1 MGKKDKHIQHRRVED
16 PEKNANSQ
24 PHVRISQPIAPSP
37 WMAQMWII
45 RTPAQMIHSWIICA
59 PLHRLWPTG
68 SSFQKGSNPL
78 NACPKR
84 YSVVGTLKIA
94 LEKKQIFDHF
104 QLRGKQV
111 TGGWVG
117 GKSQMG
123 MTKTAGVDDRKED
136 SPWAQETGCHR
147 AERQSSPVGRV

>member
-1 MGKKDKHIQHRRVED
+1 MLARKDIPLWE
-16 PEKNANSQ
+16 
-24 PHVRISQPIAPSP
+24 PSK
-37 WMAQMWII
+37 
-45 RTPAQMIHSWIICA
+45 
-59 PLHRLWPTG
+59 LHWR
-68 SSFQKGSNPL
+68 
-78 NACPKR
+78 
-84 YSVVGTLKIA
+84 
-94 LEKKQIFDHF
+94 KKQIFDHF

-147 AERQSSPVGRV
+147 AERQSSPVGRVADAQHN

>member
-1 MGKKDKHIQHRRVED
+1 MLMGKKDKHGQHRRVED

-68 SSFQKGSNPL
+68 SSFKKGSNTFECLP
-78 NACPKR
+78 
-84 YSVVGTLKIA
+84 
-94 LEKKQIFDHF
+94 EKLFRCGNPQNCIGEKNKFSTTFNSEENRLQ
-104 QLRGKQV
+104 
-111 TGGWVG
+111 GGG
-117 GKSQMG
+117 
-123 MTKTAGVDDRKED
+123 
-136 SPWAQETGCHR
+136 
-147 AERQSSPVGRV
+147 